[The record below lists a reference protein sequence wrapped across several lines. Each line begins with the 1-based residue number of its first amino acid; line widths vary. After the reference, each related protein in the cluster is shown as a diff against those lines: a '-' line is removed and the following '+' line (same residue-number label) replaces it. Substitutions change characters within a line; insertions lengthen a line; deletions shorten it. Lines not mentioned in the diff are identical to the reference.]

1 MSRLVGWKP
10 AWYQHGESLWSVANK
25 LAYAACAS
33 VRDVLRL
40 LAGVVEHCRE
50 GWLFPTTDQAVAVCE
65 LLEVPLTVA
74 KGQLFA
80 DVRGLPSLRER
91 EHWQI
96 GIRYCPHCLDGFV
109 HRTAFQDLRLTHCP
123 VHQVLL
129 QAGCPKCK
137 SALDP
142 AGPSPW
148 ACSFCGYELVMPGP
162 AYPKQF
168 RAGPVLKTFAA
179 GLPVVPARPII
190 LPHRVLQEWAA
201 RIAYEEHS
209 AIWSTLLGDHV
220 DCAAKDFDVCN
231 VDFMPARFTCPVAGA
246 AWMSAKTFGIRP
258 QFASGGFFLKNPS
271 AGAGL
276 ETAAF
281 LATTLAASDVDQQVR
296 ALVRLWT
303 LELLEAF
310 AAAAAAGMTRA
321 DWDGGTWPLPAPA
334 AAIYDRLAS
343 AAARANQHC
352 RFNVASSSRIT
363 KNRA

>member
-1 MSRLVGWKP
+1 MSALVGWKP
-10 AWYQHGESLWSVANK
+10 GWYQPGESLWSVANK

-40 LAGVVEHCRE
+40 LAGVVDHCRE

-65 LLEVPLTVA
+65 LLEVPLTAA

-80 DVRGLPSLRER
+80 DVRGLPSLEER

-96 GIRYCPHCLDGFV
+96 GIRYCPHCLAGFV

-123 VHQVLL
+123 VHQVPLL
-129 QAGCPKCK
+129 AGCPKCK

-148 ACSFCGYELVMPGP
+148 ACSFCAYELVMPGA

-168 RAGPVLKTFAA
+168 RAGPVLKTF
-179 GLPVVPARPII
+179 PARPPAVLARPITM
-190 LPHRVLQEWAA
+190 PQRVLQEWAA

-209 AIWSTLLGDHV
+209 AIWSTLLGDHA
-220 DCAAKDFDVCN
+220 DCTQKDFDVCN

-276 ETAAF
+276 VSAVF
-281 LATTLAASDVDQQVR
+281 LATTVDAGDVDARVR

-303 LELLEAF
+303 LDLLEAF
-310 AAAAAAGMTRA
+310 AAAAAAGQTCA
-321 DWDGGTWPLPAPA
+321 DWDGGTWPLPDPDV
-334 AAIYDRLAS
+334 AIYDRLAS
-343 AAARANQHC
+343 AAARAAAGC
-352 RFNVASSSRIT
+352 RFKAPDASRHA
-363 KNRA
+363 KHRR